1 MPLRNYPVGHWD
13 CQTPLTPAVW
23 GSRGGIGHP
32 EAGLFATRAQGL
44 LVNKETHRSRVL
56 P

>member
-1 MPLRNYPVGHWD
+1 MSLRNYPVGHWD
-13 CQTPLTPAVW
+13 CQTPSTPAVW

-32 EAGLFATRAQGL
+32 KAGLSATRAQGFD
-44 LVNKETHRSRVL
+44 KKDTHRPRVL